1 MGTRLPERLAAGAPG
16 WATDADVVV
25 VGSGIA
31 GLTAA
36 LRLRDRV
43 DKVLVVT
50 KDVLSAGSTQWA
62 QGGIAAALGP
72 GDTPEQHETDTL
84 VAGAGACDPE
94 AVRVLVNEGPEAVR
108 ELIALGANFDHSSEG
123 VLSLTREGGHH
134 RDRIAHAG
142 GDATGAEIQ
151 RALVAA
157 IKLAPD
163 IEVIEHALA
172 VDLLLDDEGAVCG
185 LTLHVM
191 GEGQRDGV
199 GAVRCRAVVLASGG
213 LGQVFSQTT
222 NPAVSTGDGMALALR
237 AGAVLRDLEFVQFH
251 PTVMY
256 LGPESTGQQPLISE
270 AVRGEGAFLVDWA
283 GNRFM
288 QGQHELADLAP
299 RDVVAKAITRRMHEE
314 GKPHMWLDARQLGGS
329 EGSAQ
334 FWERRFPT
342 ILATARSYGVDPVTE
357 LIPVAPAC
365 HYASGGVATDLWG
378 RSSVRGLY
386 ATGEVACSGVHGAN
400 RLASNSLLE
409 GLVFS
414 RRIAQVL
421 PDELR
426 PYADPEVDRRRAG
439 VVDAEVRTAMQATM
453 TERVGVLRNAD
464 GLGLATKALEDLAAT
479 PGLEGTAA
487 WETTNLVSISA
498 ALAAA
503 ATLREETRG
512 SHWREDFPER
522 DDGGFAGHF
531 DVRLV
536 DGAPVASFV
545 PAPATDGVTS

>member
-1 MGTRLPERLAAGAPG
+1 
-16 WATDADVVV
+16 
-25 VGSGIA
+25 
-31 GLTAA
+31 
-36 LRLRDRV
+36 
-43 DKVLVVT
+43 
-50 KDVLSAGSTQWA
+50 
-62 QGGIAAALGP
+62 
-72 GDTPEQHETDTL
+72 
-84 VAGAGACDPE
+84 
-94 AVRVLVNEGPEAVR
+94 
-108 ELIALGANFDHSSEG
+108 
-123 VLSLTREGGHH
+123 
-134 RDRIAHAG
+134 
-142 GDATGAEIQ
+142 
-151 RALVAA
+151 
-157 IKLAPD
+157 
-163 IEVIEHALA
+163 
-172 VDLLLDDEGAVCG
+172 
-185 LTLHVM
+185 
-191 GEGQRDGV
+191 
-199 GAVRCRAVVLASGG
+199 
-213 LGQVFSQTT
+213 
-222 NPAVSTGDGMALALR
+222 
-237 AGAVLRDLEFVQFH
+237 
-251 PTVMY
+251 
-256 LGPESTGQQPLISE
+256 
-270 AVRGEGAFLVDWA
+270 
-283 GNRFM
+283 
-288 QGQHELADLAP
+288 
-299 RDVVAKAITRRMHEE
+299 VVAKAVMRRMRETGAEHV
-314 GKPHMWLDARQLGGS
+314 WLDARAFGEEKWQ
-329 EGSAQ
+329 
-334 FWERRFPT
+334 RRFPT
-342 ILATARSYGVDPVTE
+342 ILATCRGHGVDPVTD

>member
-1 MGTRLPERLAAGAPG
+1 MNSSVPGRLSAGEPG
-16 WATDADVVV
+16 WTTDADVVV

-36 LRLRDRV
+36 LRLRHQV
-43 DKVLVVT
+43 AKVLVVT

-72 GDTPEQHETDTL
+72 GDSPDQHERDTL
-84 VAGAGACDPE
+84 VAGAGSCNPA

-108 ELIALGANFDHSSEG
+108 ELIALGANFDHSPDG

-157 IKLAPD
+157 IHAAPD
-163 IEVIEHALA
+163 IEVVEHALA
-172 VDLLLDDEGAVCG
+172 LDLLLAVDG
-185 LTLHVM
+185 GVAGITLHVM

-237 AGAVLRDLEFVQFH
+237 AGAALRDLEFVQFH

-256 LGPESTGQQPLISE
+256 LGPDSRGQQPLISE
-270 AVRGEGAFLVDWA
+270 AVRGEGAFLVDFE
-283 GNRFM
+283 GVRFM
-288 QGQHELADLAP
+288 QGLHELADLAP
-299 RDVVAKAITRRMHEE
+299 RDVVAKAITRRMHET
-314 GKPHMWLDARQLGGS
+314 GHPHMWLDARHLG
-329 EGSAQ
+329 AA
-334 FWERRFPT
+334 FWQRRFPT
-342 ILATARSYGVDPVTE
+342 ILATCREHGVDPVSE

-378 RSSVRGLY
+378 RSGVPGLY

-426 PYADPEVDRRRAG
+426 PYADPAVDERTPGLVAA
-439 VVDAEVRTAMQATM
+439 DVRPALQAVM
-453 TERVGVLRNAD
+453 TEEVGVLRSAT
-464 GLGLATKALEDLAAT
+464 GLTHALEELSALAEKA
-479 PGLEGTAA
+479 GEVGTRS
-487 WETTNLVSISA
+487 WEATNLVTIST
-498 ALAAA
+498 ALAESASR
-503 ATLREETRG
+503 REETRG
-512 SHWREDFPER
+512 SHWREDFPSR
-522 DDGGFAGHF
+522 DDARWSGHF
-531 DVRLV
+531 DVTLGDPGISV
-536 DGAPVASFV
+536 EFTATAPSDGGAA
-545 PAPATDGVTS
+545 

>member
-1 MGTRLPERLAAGAPG
+1 MTTQLPGRLTAGEPG
-16 WATDADVVV
+16 WSTYADVVV

-43 DKVLVVT
+43 EKVLVVT

-72 GDTPEQHETDTL
+72 GDTPEQHERDTL
-84 VAGAGACDPE
+84 VAGAGACDAE
-94 AVRVLVNEGPEAVR
+94 AVRVLVTEGPDAVR
-108 ELIALGANFDHSSEG
+108 ELIAVGANFDHSPEG

-157 IKLAPD
+157 VLAAPD
-163 IEVIEHALA
+163 IEVVEHALA
-172 VDLLLDDEGAVCG
+172 VDLLLAADGGVAG
-185 LTLHVM
+185 ITLHVM

-199 GAVRCRAVVLASGG
+199 GAVHCRAVVLASGG

-256 LGPESTGQQPLISE
+256 LGPDSRGQQPLISE
-270 AVRGEGAFLVDWA
+270 AVRGEGAFLVDFE
-283 GNRFM
+283 GHRFM

-299 RDVVAKAITRRMHEE
+299 RDVVAKAITRRMHET
-314 GKPHMWLDARQLGGS
+314 GHPHMWLDATHLGA
-329 EGSAQ
+329 E
-334 FWERRFPT
+334 FWEKRFPT
-342 ILATARSYGVDPVTE
+342 ILLTCRAHGVDPVTE

-378 RSSVRGLY
+378 RSSVPGLY

-414 RRIAQVL
+414 RRIAEVL
-421 PDELR
+421 PGELR
-426 PYADPEVDRRRAG
+426 PYAEPVPDRRVAG
-439 VVDAEVRTAMQATM
+439 VVAAETRPDLQAVM
-453 TERVGVLRNAD
+453 TEQAGVLRSAT
-464 GLGLATKALEDLAAT
+464 GLASALQELEALADK
-479 PGLEGTAA
+479 PGELGTAA
-487 WETTNLVSISA
+487 WEATNLVTIST
-498 ALAAA
+498 ALAGAA
-503 ATLREETRG
+503 SLRQETRG
-512 SHWREDFPER
+512 SHWREDFPAR
-522 DDGGFAGHF
+522 DDERWAGHV
-531 DVRLV
+531 DARLTDAGLELSFEPAAAS
-536 DGAPVASFV
+536 DGA
-545 PAPATDGVTS
+545 GR